1 MDGKRKRTVN
11 SRPVEY
17 GMYSSDSDTKRKKNL
32 LLYFG
37 GKKQVAFDP
46 FVHRLPASSLNEK
59 IKSWGVGTKR

>member
-11 SRPVEY
+11 RA
-17 GMYSSDSDTKRKKNL
+17 GRWRMYSSDSDTKRKKNL

-59 IKSWGVGTKR
+59 KKAGGRN